1 MDHEN
6 DENPTGPRRTIAE
19 VAHLSRAELLEL
31 GTPLEDKL
39 RKAKRGEV
47 VEFYHVG
54 VIRRTFEG
62 HLPQDLARG
71 HPAYN
76 VSEISRG
83 AAEFKIR
90 AVIARRAKKDARTA
104 AARLAPQ

>member
-54 VIRRTFEG
+54 VIRRTIEG

-90 AVIARRAKKDARTA
+90 AVIARRAKKDALTA
-104 AARLAPQ
+104 ATRLARQ